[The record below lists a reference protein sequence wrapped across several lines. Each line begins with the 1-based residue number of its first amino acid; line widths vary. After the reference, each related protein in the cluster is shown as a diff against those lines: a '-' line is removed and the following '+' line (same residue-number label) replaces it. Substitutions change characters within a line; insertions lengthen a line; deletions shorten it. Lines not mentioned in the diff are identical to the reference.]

1 MIKNKQKK
9 RKSNLPFFC
18 LPTPKTQHGSGK
30 PQQPKSYSYTEPK
43 AKTNQYVSNSVNTNN
58 TANTYS
64 YNSPKTY
71 TYTQPKTYTYT
82 SPKANI
88 GEYKTLGGYTNT
100 NPYVTKDRIG
110 DAGSTVD
117 YKPFGGYTS
126 KNPYISKDIVAD
138 YGQNS
143 YSAQPKTQGKKEYMG
158 VKNQTAADE
167 LWAKYGSRY
176 INRIVNKL

>member
-1 MIKNKQKK
+1 MDTIYNKTVTYDAV
-9 RKSNLPFFC
+9 
-18 LPTPKTQHGSGK
+18 PTPKTQHGSVK

-71 TYTQPKTYTYT
+71 TYTQPKVYASTPPKT
-82 SPKANI
+82 SV
-88 GEYKTLGGYTNT
+88 GEYKPLGSYTNT

-117 YKPFGGYTS
+117 YNPFGGYTN
-126 KNPYISKDIVAD
+126 KNPYVSKDIVAD

-143 YSAQPKTQGKKEYMG
+143 YSAQPKPQVKNHYTG
-158 VKNQTAADE
+158 VKNQNAADE

-176 INRIVNKL
+176 INRIVNKH